1 MLLSVV
7 LRQVLASGFRFGV
20 PARGVARQKVL
31 MSQFRFVVQ
40 ASGVAR
46 QKVLMNRFRCCPSL
60 PHQEVCS
67 LQHHLDL
74 ILPGSPPIN
83 LLHWNTETALSGCRL
98 QLKEL
103 SEVIS
108 DHD

>member
-20 PARGVARQKVL
+20 PARGVGRQKVL
-31 MSQFRFVVQ
+31 MSRFRFAVQ
-40 ASGVAR
+40 ASRVAR
-46 QKVLMNRFRCCPSL
+46 QKVLMNRFRCLKSL
-60 PHQEVCS
+60 PHHEVYL
-67 LQHHLDL
+67 LQHYLDL
-74 ILPGSPPIN
+74 ILRGCSSIN
-83 LLHWNTETALSGCRL
+83 LRHWNTETALSGCRL